1 MAVVGM
7 TTHLGDCLSRGGLCA
22 AIKKLS
28 MEGET
33 RDVCTISVVK
43 PSAII
48 IIAII

>member
-1 MAVVGM
+1 MAVEGM
-7 TTHLGDCLSRGGLCA
+7 TTHLGDCLSRGGLWE

-33 RDVCTISVVK
+33 QDVCIISVVK